1 MTIPNISTN
10 SLVDQTQ
17 LNQIIDTVNGISSK
31 FANTISPIYNTTTK
45 QVVNSYMGTFAIA
58 TNRVEV
64 TDHKLTASSVSKKE
78 LSVSFGKNFLAAP
91 LVFASVSQL
100 LVDGGGGTLA
110 STVPSVVVTGV
121 NQGGCTL
128 VVNIYNP
135 TTNKSDNFP
144 YAISIMAVGLTQL

>member
-31 FANTISPIYNTTTK
+31 FANTISPIYNSTTK
-45 QVVNSYMGTFAIA
+45 QIVNSYMGTFAIA
-58 TNRVEV
+58 TNRLEV
-64 TDHKLTASSVSKKE
+64 NDHNLTAGVSTKS
-78 LSVSFGKNFLAAP
+78 LSISFGKTFLAAP

-100 LVDGGGGTLA
+100 LVDGGGGTLT
-110 STVPSVVVTGV
+110 STVPSVIVT
-121 NQGGCTL
+121 NTNTSGCTIT
-128 VVNIYNP
+128 VSIYNP
-135 TTNKSDNFP
+135 TTNTSKNFP

>member
-58 TNRVEV
+58 TNRVSE
-64 TDHKLTASSVSKKE
+64 TIKNTTARTIASK
-78 LSVSFGKNFLAAP
+78 SINISFGKTFLAPP
-91 LVFASVSQL
+91 LVFASVDFAASSL
-100 LVDGGGGTLA
+100 GEHLPGTIV
-110 STVPSVVVTGV
+110 SSVT
-121 NQGGCTL
+121 NSGCTV
-128 VVNIYNP
+128 VVNIYSQVAYSSD
-135 TTNKSDNFP
+135 TTFDL
-144 YAISIMAVGLTQL
+144 SIMAVGLTQL

>member
-1 MTIPNISTN
+1 MTIPNIATN

-64 TDHKLTASSVSKKE
+64 TDHKLTKASVSTKQ
-78 LSVSFGKNFLAAP
+78 LSVSFGKNFLAPP
-91 LVFASVSQL
+91 LVFPSISQV
-100 LVDGGGGTLA
+100 LVDGGGGTLT
-110 STVPSVVVTGV
+110 STVPSVIVTGI
-121 NQGGCTL
+121 NQSGCTIT
-128 VVNIYNP
+128 VSIYNP
-135 TTNKSDNFP
+135 TGAASDNFP
-144 YAISIMAVGLTQL
+144 YAISVMAVGLTQL